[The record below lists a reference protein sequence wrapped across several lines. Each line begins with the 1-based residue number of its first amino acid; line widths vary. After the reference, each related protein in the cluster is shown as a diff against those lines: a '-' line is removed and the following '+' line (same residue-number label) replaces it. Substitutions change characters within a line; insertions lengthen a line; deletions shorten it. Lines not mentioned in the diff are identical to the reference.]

1 MPYQMLLSLFL
12 LAKVPLDVFVIRVSD
27 RVGKAVRTSPRDA
40 LLCESVSEER
50 RGAAFGLHRTF
61 DQAGAIVG
69 PVIASV
75 VWLFWVLL

>member
-1 MPYQMLLSLFL
+1 M
-12 LAKVPLDVFVIRVSD
+12 IRVSN
-27 RVGKAVRTSPRDA
+27 RVGKAVRTYTRGA
-40 LLCESVSEER
+40 LLCESISKER